1 MAAVL
6 ARDVDENAG
15 YYVPVRRDAEEGWL
29 VYDDENVYEIPEEEV
44 TGAKT
49 NDEGL
54 RPVLHFYERMDE
66 VASGPTLA

>member
-6 ARDVDENAG
+6 ARDAGGDAG
-15 YYVPVRRDAEEGWL
+15 YFVPVRRYAEKGWL
-29 VYDDENVYEIPEEEV
+29 VYDDENVYEISEEEV
-44 TGAKT
+44 TGAKS
-49 NDEGL
+49 NAEGL